1 MSSDLQKKEKEIKS
15 LQEDLQKQI
24 EDNKEIHTEYYD
36 IKKEYEKLK
45 NDKLE

>member
-1 MSSDLQKKEKEIKS
+1 MSSELEIKDKKIKS
-15 LQEDLQKQI
+15 LQEELQKQV
-24 EDNKEIHTEYYD
+24 EDSKEIHTEYYE